1 MRQREGG
8 GGGGINIIISYNER
22 IVFLTDPA
30 RLSSQVMARD
40 KEWRAAGG
48 GGGSLDRSLARL
60 ALCHLTLVYLPA
72 GMSSGEWTVEEE
84 GTVCQDQIR
93 AIVAKLSRVNSHLF
107 STTLMF
113 TLLRNS
119 CENIFYLVCYF
130 SAQSIRISD
139 PAPGN

>member
-1 MRQREGG
+1 M
-8 GGGGINIIISYNER
+8 
-22 IVFLTDPA
+22 FLTDPA

-48 GGGSLDRSLARL
+48 GGGSL

-93 AIVAKLSRVNSHLF
+93 AIVAKLSRVNSHLYY
-107 STTLMF
+107 TTLMF

-119 CENIFYLVCYF
+119 CENI
-130 SAQSIRISD
+130 SI
-139 PAPGN
+139 